1 MTVAVIDVGSH
12 TVRLLVARRE
22 QGRIRA
28 VREEKAVIGLGSEV
42 ERLGQ
47 LSSQKLAETASLV
60 ESFSR
65 IARKAGASHVE
76 TVITAPGRQSANGAE
91 LVALLIE
98 ASSAGVRVLSPDQE
112 GRLAFQGAVQ
122 ELATDGESVAVCD
135 VGGGSTEVVVG
146 TRTGEPAW
154 LRSVDIG
161 ALRLTG
167 RVLSEDPPTSEAL
180 ALARLE
186 TEREFVSLTPP
197 LPKIALAAG
206 GTARA
211 LRKLV
216 GDTLGGDELAQ
227 ALEILCERRST
238 RIAKTFGIDRG
249 RARTLAA
256 GAVILA
262 EVQRRLSV
270 PFQVSPAGL
279 REGAVL
285 AMLDEAAEAA

>member
-1 MTVAVIDVGSH
+1 VTVAVIDVGSH
-12 TVRLLVARRE
+12 TVRLLVAQRE
-22 QGRIRA
+22 RGRIRA
-28 VREEKAVIGLGSEV
+28 VREEKAVLGLGTEV
-42 ERLGQ
+42 ERLGR
-47 LSSQKLAETASLV
+47 LSSEKLAETAGLV

-65 IARKAGASHVE
+65 IARKAGASQVE

-91 LVALLIE
+91 LVALLLE
-98 ASSAGVRVLSPDQE
+98 ASSAGVRVLSPDEE

-122 ELATDGESVAVCD
+122 DIATEGESVAVCD

-146 TRTGEPAW
+146 TRTGEPVW

-167 RVLSEDPPTSEAL
+167 RVLNDDPPTPEAL

-186 TEREFVSLTPP
+186 TEREFASLTPP

-216 GDTLGGDELAQ
+216 GDTLGADELAH
-227 ALEILCERRST
+227 ALEVLGERRST
-238 RIAKTFGIDRG
+238 RIAKAFGIDRG

-270 PFQVSPAGL
+270 PFQVSRAGL

-285 AMLDEAAEAA
+285 TMLDEAAEAA

>member
-12 TVRLLVARRE
+12 TVRLLVAQRE
-22 QGRIRA
+22 QGRIRPI
-28 VREEKAVIGLGSEV
+28 REEKAVIGLGTEV
-42 ERLGQ
+42 EQLGRL
-47 LSSQKLAETASLV
+47 SNQKLAETAELV
-60 ESFSR
+60 GYFSR
-65 IARKAGASHVE
+65 IARKAGASRVE

-91 LVALLIE
+91 LVALLRE
-98 ASSAGVRVLSPDQE
+98 ASSAGVRVLSPDEE
-112 GRLAFQGAVQ
+112 GCLAFQGAVQ
-122 ELATDGESVAVCD
+122 EIANRGESVAVCD

-167 RVLSEDPPTSEAL
+167 RVLKDDPPTPEAL

-186 TEREFVSLTPP
+186 TEREFASLTPP
-197 LPKIALAAG
+197 LPKLALAAG
-206 GTARA
+206 GSARA

-216 GDTLGGDELAQ
+216 GDTLGAAELAQ
-227 ALEILCERRST
+227 AVEILGERRS
-238 RIAKTFGIDRG
+238 RWIATAFGIDRG

-256 GAVILA
+256 GAIILE

-270 PFQVSPAGL
+270 PFQVSRTGL
-279 REGAVL
+279 REGAAL
-285 AMLDEAAEAA
+285 ALLDEASAAA